1 MNDAGLFEVMMRLAA
16 LQGSRLDPL
25 ELKTAID
32 NVVTSATDAKKS
44 LPPLVL
50 VQRVIKALHL
60 SKPVL
65 PRHVDP
71 SMVPMLGFTS
81 QHNWCVVRG
90 QNGHGRWVIQY
101 FDVLQDSFAEA
112 ELDSL
117 SDLRAIRVNLNRTV
131 DINNSKIF
139 QIIWDEF
146 SQSKRRLYEVAAAT
160 VLINVLVTV
169 ASFYSMQVYDRVIP
183 NHAINT
189 LVVLTLGVVMSNV
202 FELLLKHA
210 RTELLDEVSIN
221 IDRGMVRKIFLR
233 LLGVRLDQMPP
244 SVGSLSSELRGYE
257 SIKVLLSTTTLFLL
271 TDAPFGLL
279 FVGLM
284 WLIAGPYMAAIPVLF
299 FLLVLGVNAYFQK
312 SMQAAASRT
321 TTAENR
327 KIGLLVE
334 TIEAAETIKA
344 SAGGWRMLSR
354 WISLND
360 TARTYQFAMKH
371 ISERSQHFLGF
382 AQQMAYVAQIGVGAY
397 EVTQGSY
404 TVGGLIAC
412 SILSGRALAPAAM
425 LPSLLMQW
433 AQAKASLQGL
443 ERFWDLPDDHSGV
456 TRPLMPD
463 TILGDFKFEDAR
475 ITYPGIP
482 MALNVPTLSIRA
494 GEKIGVIGPIG
505 SGKTTL
511 LRALSGMY
519 KPLQGRVLIDG
530 MDMAFIS
537 KPLLAEYIGYLQQ
550 DGRLISGTL
559 RDNLLIGIADP
570 GDSAI
575 LQAANKTGL
584 IQVVRSH
591 PQGLDLPISEG
602 GVGLSGGQR
611 QLVNLTRLVLREP
624 SIWLLDEPTASMDQA
639 SEAHCMKM
647 FETALGDEDT
657 LVLVTHKPELLKLVN
672 RLIVIANHQIV
683 LDGEK
688 NSVLAALQRADL
700 LTPAQGPVQ
709 ALEEGEHV

>member
-1 MNDAGLFEVMMRLAA
+1 MCLRN
-16 LQGSRLDPL
+16 P
-25 ELKTAID
+25 T
-32 NVVTSATDAKKS
+32 
-44 LPPLVL
+44 
-50 VQRVIKALHL
+50 VI
-60 SKPVL
+60 
-65 PRHVDP
+65 
-71 SMVPMLGFTS
+71 
-81 QHNWCVVRG
+81 
-90 QNGHGRWVIQY
+90 
-101 FDVLQDSFAEA
+101 
-112 ELDSL
+112 
-117 SDLRAIRVNLNRTV
+117 
-131 DINNSKIF
+131 
-139 QIIWDEF
+139 
-146 SQSKRRLYEVAAAT
+146 
-160 VLINVLVTV
+160 
-169 ASFYSMQVYDRVIP
+169 
-183 NHAINT
+183 
-189 LVVLTLGVVMSNV
+189 
-202 FELLLKHA
+202 
-210 RTELLDEVSIN
+210 
-221 IDRGMVRKIFLR
+221 
-233 LLGVRLDQMPP
+233 
-244 SVGSLSSELRGYE
+244 LRGYE

-482 MALNVPTLSIRA
+482 MVVFIL
-494 GEKIGVIGPIG
+494 IG
-505 SGKTTL
+505 SRVISMVFQGVDGA
-511 LRALSGMY
+511 RWVENMLSNLPGG
-519 KPLQGRVLIDG
+519 QVGFLIVVNIFIFFLAFFLDFFEI
-530 MDMAFIS
+530 AFIILPMLGPVAD
-537 KPLLAEYIGYLQQ
+537 KMGIDMVWFGVLLCVNMQTSFMHPPFGFALFYLRGIADTLFK
-550 DGRLISGTL
+550 DGRLEKPIKSNDIYMGAIPWVIMQV
-559 RDNLLIGIADP
+559 LL
-570 GDSAI
+570 
-575 LQAANKTGL
+575 
-584 IQVVRSH
+584 VV
-591 PQGLDLPISEG
+591 
-602 GVGLSGGQR
+602 
-611 QLVNLTRLVLREP
+611 
-624 SIWLLDEPTASMDQA
+624 
-639 SEAHCMKM
+639 
-647 FETALGDEDT
+647 
-657 LVLVTHKPELLKLVN
+657 
-672 RLIVIANHQIV
+672 IVIFVPQSV
-683 LDGEK
+683 TMFLEKTEKVDLDKVVIEMP
-688 NSVLAALQRADL
+688 VEQDAT
-700 LTPAQGPVQ
+700 TPADSQKEVDD
-709 ALEEGEHV
+709 LFKKK